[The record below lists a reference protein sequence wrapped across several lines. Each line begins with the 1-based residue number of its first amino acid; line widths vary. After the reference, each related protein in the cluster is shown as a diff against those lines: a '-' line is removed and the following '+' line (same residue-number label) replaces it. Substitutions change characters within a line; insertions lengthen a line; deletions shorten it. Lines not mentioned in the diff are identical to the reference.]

1 MNDKSNMNSV
11 EGFLADDTFLGDGDE
26 ESCGYRRD
34 KEYCDYR
41 EGVLPLSTR
50 STAVIDETQ
59 LADESDEDF
68 VVTKDKQTD
77 HEKDKNPPT
86 TSPLPPFLTENNQP
100 HRTYLVT
107 YSNADMNK
115 FPTRQYFA
123 RAVVGAF
130 GGNNVDY
137 YVCGRELHQSG
148 EPHYHLAIRLHQS
161 MRWRSV
167 KQKLNEEY
175 GIVVNFSEPPGGGF
189 YSRAYAYV
197 TKQDEQAKKGGIL
210 LEHPPLETLKA
221 QSTSVA
227 AKANATYREK
237 RKSAAAASAT
247 VSEGKGKKE
256 KKEKEKRLEKY
267 DVVMLIRKHMLK
279 TDDELLAFGE
289 KRAEAGE
296 TDLSRYLVKLGVRG
310 RNELIVDAWK
320 MAAALQNVSTAKK
333 SRVEILH
340 EYADDETQCVCH
352 GGVWLALAMDLLRK
366 NQISLNDFCSKMF
379 RAILV
384 GRKKHVNIM
393 ITGPSN
399 CGKTF
404 LLEPLNVIYRN
415 RVLNTPASSMF
426 GWKGVE
432 DAHIIYLNDFRWVNP
447 ETNPKVGVIM
457 WDAFLRLLEGN
468 HCSLPAPMNHCAE
481 HINLTAD
488 NDVAIFATSI
498 DEIVFY
504 QQNVHEPQTIRHQEE
519 NKMMR
524 ERWIDPVFKL
534 SHIFDKDKKVLCEPC
549 GHCFATLVLKGK
561 PKHD

>member
-1 MNDKSNMNSV
+1 MNTQDV
-11 EGFLADDTFLGDGDE
+11 LAEDTFLAAEE
-26 ESCGYRRD
+26 ESCVID
-34 KEYCDYR
+34 DD
-41 EGVLPLSTR
+41 S
-50 STAVIDETQ
+50 STAVDIIDETMP
-59 LADESDEDF
+59 ANESDEDF
-68 VVTKDKQTD
+68 VSNIKTSNHTV
-77 HEKDKNPPT
+77 HEKDPP
-86 TSPLPPFLTENNQP
+86 TSPLPVFTEDNQ

-115 FPTRQYFA
+115 FPTRQDFA

-148 EPHYHLAIRLHQS
+148 EPHYHLAIRLHRS
-161 MRWRSV
+161 MRWGSTKR
-167 KQKLNEEY
+167 KLIDEY

-189 YSRAYAYV
+189 YCRAYAYV
-197 TKQDEQAKKGGIL
+197 TKQDKEAEKGGIL
-210 LEHPPLETLKA
+210 IEHPPLHKLKA
-221 QSTSVA
+221 QSTSNA

-237 RKSAAAASAT
+237 RKSAAAASAAAATT
-247 VSEGKGKKE
+247 VSEGKKKKE

-267 DVVMLIRKHMLK
+267 DVVMLIRQHMLK
-279 TDDELLAFGE
+279 NDDELLAFGE

-296 TDLSRYLVKLGVRG
+296 TDLSRYLVKLGMRG
-310 RNELIVDAWK
+310 RNELMVDAWK
-320 MAAALQNVSTAKK
+320 MAAAVQNVSISKK
-333 SRVEILH
+333 SRIEILQ
-340 EYADDETQCVCH
+340 EYANDETKCVCH
-352 GGVWLALAMDLLRK
+352 GGVWLVLALDLLRK
-366 NQISLNDFCSKMF
+366 NHIDLNDFCSKMF
-379 RAILV
+379 RAIHV
-384 GRKKHVNIM
+384 GRNKHVNIM

-432 DAHIIYLNDFRWVNP
+432 DAQIIYLNDFRWVNP
-447 ETNPKVGVIM
+447 EKNSKVGIIT

-468 HCSLPAPMNHCAE
+468 YCSLPAPMNHCAE
-481 HINLTAD
+481 HIKLGIG
-488 NDVAIFATSI
+488 NDIPIFATSI

-504 QQNVHEPQTIRHQEE
+504 MQNENEPQTLRHQME

-524 ERWIDPVFKL
+524 ERWIEPVFKL
-534 SHIFDKDKKVLCEPC
+534 SHQFDKENKVLCEPC

-561 PKHD
+561 PKLD